1 MANAAIVPA
10 GASNGAVSVFNS
22 GPAAADVIIDMNGY
36 FTAPTDVNDN
46 TAVGGGAL
54 ARNTTGSYNTAFGEG
69 ALNANTGGG
78 ENTATGFQALAN
90 NTGGS
95 SNTAVGFEA
104 LIGNTTGGSNIA
116 IGLDAAQNVSGGN
129 NNNIHIG
136 NLGTPGDNGVIKIGA
151 QGTQTLFFAAGIRGI
166 TTGANNAVNVVVDS
180 NGQLGTISSSRR
192 FKEDIQD
199 MGDASS
205 GLMRLRPVT
214 FHYKQPYEDGSKP
227 IDYGLIAEEVAE
239 VYPDLAVK
247 GADGQIET
255 VQYQKLVPMLLNELQ
270 KQAEQNRSLEERLAA
285 LEAMMGVK

>member
-1 MANAAIVPA
+1 
-10 GASNGAVSVFNS
+10 
-22 GPAAADVIIDMNGY
+22 MNGY

-46 TAVGGGAL
+46 TAVGGASL

-69 ALNANTGGG
+69 ALNANTSGG

-95 SNTAVGFEA
+95 TNTAVGYEA

-116 IGLDAAQNVSGGN
+116 IGFDAAQNVSGGN

-205 GLMRLRPVT
+205 GLMRSAAGHIPLQAALSGWIEAHRLRTDRRRSRRGLSRPGGERSGRANRNRPVS
-214 FHYKQPYEDGSKP
+214 EIGADAAER
-227 IDYGLIAEEVAE
+227 IAEAGGAE
-239 VYPDLAVK
+239 SRARRAAGGSGGD
-247 GADGQIET
+247 DGGE
-255 VQYQKLVPMLLNELQ
+255 
-270 KQAEQNRSLEERLAA
+270 
-285 LEAMMGVK
+285 